1 MDSRGPLSRVAPN
14 VLVVQV
20 SELGRNMAFPIS
32 CDFYTNLVF
41 LLITF
46 FSEMISTNI
55 SNWNCFVHH
64 SQKEYTGINSKTHVR
79 GGFSDRK

>member
-1 MDSRGPLSRVAPN
+1 MDSRRPLSRDAPH

-20 SELGRNMAFPIS
+20 SELGRNIAFPIS
-32 CDFYTNLVF
+32 RDFYTNLVF

-46 FSEMISTNI
+46 LSEMISTNI
-55 SNWNCFVHH
+55 SNWNCIVLQ
-64 SQKEYTGINSKTHVR
+64 SKKECTGIDSKTHVR